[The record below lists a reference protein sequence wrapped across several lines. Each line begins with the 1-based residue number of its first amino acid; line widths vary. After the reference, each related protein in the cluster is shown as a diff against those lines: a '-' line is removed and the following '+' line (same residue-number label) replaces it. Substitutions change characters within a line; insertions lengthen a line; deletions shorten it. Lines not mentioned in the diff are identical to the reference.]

1 MKIIYP
7 DKITLYLPYLQ
18 YANKIIVNNI
28 EKYLLW

>member
-7 DKITLYLPYLQ
+7 DKITLCLPYLQ
-18 YANKIIVNNI
+18 WANKIIVNNI